1 MAGLRPG
8 DVAGAQLKEG
18 PSGMSPWGGE
28 GPGCAGWAA
37 STCWVSGAVPSQGV
51 REEWGWLCLQEGGP
65 RGPRPPPRRAAEP
78 WPGTRVCLRC
88 DFCHRLQKSPQGRRA
103 RGWGYETTAV
113 EADTSHSAP
122 RQGGIPGTR
131 AGQGAA
137 QRRAYAPGK
146 GRKRG
151 RGQGL
156 GAGKRPSDPRAGGA
170 SFRLPGPLSLP
181 GLGVSRLPGRLY
193 NACPQP
199 LTLPCPGL
207 IPERPSAHALPGNNL
222 FVAAQHPEGSR
233 VSSATSS
240 ALPPWPCHL
249 APSPHPQGPS
259 NYGLKSAL
267 RFLHGKLHSSG
278 KALTRDS
285 FLLPELPDKT
295 SKTRATVSTALPGCR
310 HYCDSSTPSRLFA

>member
-1 MAGLRPG
+1 MKRQLWKPILLTLHPG
-8 DVAGAQLKEG
+8 
-18 PSGMSPWGGE
+18 
-28 GPGCAGWAA
+28 
-37 STCWVSGAVPSQGV
+37 
-51 REEWGWLCLQEGGP
+51 REESPGPEQGRALPRGGP
-65 RGPRPPPRRAAEP
+65 MPRTKGERGAGGRAWAL
-78 WPGTRVCLRC
+78 G
-88 DFCHRLQKSPQGRRA
+88 
-103 RGWGYETTAV
+103 
-113 EADTSHSAP
+113 SALP
-122 RQGGIPGTR
+122 IPV
-131 AGQGAA
+131 QGAL
-137 QRRAYAPGK
+137 P
-146 GRKRG
+146 
-151 RGQGL
+151 
-156 GAGKRPSDPRAGGA
+156 
-170 SFRLPGPLSLP
+170 FRLPGPLSLP

-193 NACPQP
+193 NARPQP